1 MKKENLSFSI
11 IGCAMRVHTELGPGY
26 QEKIYHRAL
35 EIEFRHSRIAFES
48 EKQMDIFY
56 RDEPVGSRRADFFL
70 EEQVMLEIK
79 AIREISDADMI
90 QLNNYTK
97 MVNMPFGLLINFGG
111 PSLQYKKVFNL
122 EHPLN
127 VAWRAN
133 NPNRRLAG

>member
-1 MKKENLSFSI
+1 MKEQKLSYRI
-11 IGCAMRVHTELGPGY
+11 IGCAMRVHSELGPGY

-35 EIEFRHSRIAFES
+35 EIEFRHSDISFES
-48 EKQMDIFY
+48 EKEMDIY
-56 RDEPVGSRRADFFL
+56 YKSQPVGSRRADFFL
-70 EEQVMLEIK
+70 EQQVMLEIK
-79 AIREISDADMI
+79 ALREISDADMI
-90 QLNNYTK
+90 ELNNYTK
-97 MVNMPFGLLINFGG
+97 IVKMPFGLLINFGG

>member
-1 MKKENLSFSI
+1 MKEEKLSFRI

-35 EIEFRHSRIAFES
+35 EIEFRHSGIPFES
-48 EKQMDIFY
+48 EKEMDIYY
-56 RDEPVGSRRADFFL
+56 RNEPVGNRRADFFL
-70 EEQVMLEIK
+70 HERVMLEIK

-122 EHPLN
+122 EHPIN
-127 VAWRAN
+127 IKWRAN
-133 NPNRRLAG
+133 NQQRLLAG